1 MSEKNIN
8 EINQSVET
16 NSTLKKSPKYVAAIA
31 WLSLMTQ
38 VQAQQVL
45 EEVKNP
51 LLENNKSSLV
61 IDNCE
66 RNINTDV
73 ISIQNFDGKQI
84 AKTLERDEQPELTQY
99 NLSDLSIV
107 SNYDFEDKM
116 YLHWEQTTTVTENH
130 PGSFSNIYD
139 V

>member
-1 MSEKNIN
+1 
-8 EINQSVET
+8 
-16 NSTLKKSPKYVAAIA
+16 
-31 WLSLMTQ
+31 MTQ

-61 IDNCE
+61 VDSCE

-73 ISIQNFDGKQI
+73 ISIQDSDGKLI

-116 YLHWEQTTTVTENH
+116 YLH
-130 PGSFSNIYD
+130 
-139 V
+139 

>member
-1 MSEKNIN
+1 
-8 EINQSVET
+8 
-16 NSTLKKSPKYVAAIA
+16 
-31 WLSLMTQ
+31 MTQ

-116 YLHWEQTTTVTENH
+116 YLH
-130 PGSFSNIYD
+130 
-139 V
+139 